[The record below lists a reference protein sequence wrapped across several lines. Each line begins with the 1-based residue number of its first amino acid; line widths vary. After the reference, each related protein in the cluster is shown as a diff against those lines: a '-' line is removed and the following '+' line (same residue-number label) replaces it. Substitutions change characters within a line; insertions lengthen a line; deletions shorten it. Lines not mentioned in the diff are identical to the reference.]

1 MEGVSMILDK
11 VRQKAKS
18 ESSEDTD
25 DAVQD
30 LADVVSSIDQRLT
43 SLESD
48 KINPVIKNII
58 NTNETNRTSKEIAM
72 WFYDEKETLTNLDT
86 GNQIVLKGT
95 KIVLKG
101 ENFQRELKSFGDE
114 NSAHVGF
121 MSLIQQLETKT

>member
-1 MEGVSMILDK
+1 MTGGILLMEGVSMILDK

-58 NTNETNRTSKEIAM
+58 VH
-72 WFYDEKETLTNLDT
+72 D
-86 GNQIVLKGT
+86 
-95 KIVLKG
+95 
-101 ENFQRELKSFGDE
+101 
-114 NSAHVGF
+114 
-121 MSLIQQLETKT
+121 KT